1 MAFFSTRTDYA
12 LILLRAL
19 ARTKGFASLRIIA
32 KENRLP
38 YRYTSLLAGEL
49 KAGGFLTSREGVKGG
64 YALSRKP
71 KDIRL
76 IDVIERMDGP
86 MAPAR
91 CIRTPGSCP
100 REANC
105 PIKPHWT
112 KVHRLIYSQLERHTL
127 VDIST

>member
-19 ARTKGFASLRIIA
+19 ARAKGFASLRIIA

-49 KAGGFLTSREGVKGG
+49 KAGGFLVSREGVKGG
-64 YALSRKP
+64 YALAKKARN
-71 KDIRL
+71 IRV
-76 IDVIERMDGP
+76 IDVIEHMDGP
-86 MAPAR
+86 MAPTR

-105 PIKPHWT
+105 PLKGHWS
-112 KVHRLIYSQLERHTL
+112 KVHRAIYGQLERHTL
-127 VDIST
+127 ADISS